1 MKTTIEIADPLLR
14 EARGLAVRQGIT
26 FRALVEHALRRAVVE
41 AKLGAPFRL
50 RRASFKGE
58 GLVAELRG
66 ASWDKLRGLAYD
78 RRHG

>member
-14 EARGLAVRQGIT
+14 EARGLAKRQGIT

-41 AKLGAPFRL
+41 AKLGVSFRL

-58 GLVAELRG
+58 GLVDELRG
-66 ASWDKLRGLAYD
+66 ASWDKLRDLAYD
-78 RRHG
+78 GRNG